1 MASTL
6 LPECA
11 FVTSKALFA
20 LMTPLLI
27 GFRFV
32 LLAGIGPISSPK
44 MLSDLLPGKYNWC
57 PLLLNPLV
65 YCNMSQNYA
74 NCCISNVSIIFEIQ
88 YNSSS
93 SKHDLYEPKYPLV
106 LAIRAEILAYYMVK
120 TLAQE
125 QRFKFVRA

>member
-1 MASTL
+1 L
-6 LPECA
+6 LLECA

-65 YCNMSQNYA
+65 FILYYISQHYT
-74 NCCISNVSIIFEIQ
+74 NCCIS
-88 YNSSS
+88 
-93 SKHDLYEPKYPLV
+93 K
-106 LAIRAEILAYYMVK
+106 
-120 TLAQE
+120 
-125 QRFKFVRA
+125 